1 MTFFFFSFSHFQAL
15 DDWFWKKFFPN
26 NIKIEALKKVTDGE
40 SLLERSSVERKLIS
54 SLCYDFGKE
63 FPLDFLVNNSS
74 KKRLFCLLW
83 NEMPNLHPFALMLV
97 PHKNRQ
103 VSFKAACYDI
113 VSSTIANFRRLR
125 GVKR

>member
-1 MTFFFFSFSHFQAL
+1 M
-15 DDWFWKKFFPN
+15 DGWFWNEFFPN
-26 NIKIEALKKVTDGE
+26 NIKIEALKKVDNGDCF
-40 SLLERSSVERKLIS
+40 LEKNTVERKLIS

-63 FPLDFLVNNSS
+63 FPHQFLASNSS

-83 NEMPNLHPFALMLV
+83 NELPNLHPYKMMTI

-113 VSSTIANFRRLR
+113 VSSTIANFKRLR
-125 GVKR
+125 SKK

>member
-1 MTFFFFSFSHFQAL
+1 M
-15 DDWFWKKFFPN
+15 
-26 NIKIEALKKVTDGE
+26 TDGDN
-40 SLLERSSVERKLIS
+40 LLEKLSVERKLIS

-63 FPLDFLVNNSS
+63 FPIDCLVNHAS
-74 KKRLFCLLW
+74 KKRLFDLLW
-83 NEMPNLHPFALMLV
+83 DEMPNLHQFALMLV

-125 GVKR
+125 GKKQRTYNDDVKLARVDGI